1 MKRILCLSFIL
12 FSIFATCQQSADLFH
27 NKLAIAG
34 ESIENS
40 AIVYDGSYYSIGY
53 PNGDVSSSIGVCTD
67 VIIRAYRVLGIDLQ
81 KELHEDVI
89 ANRGAYVRIK
99 KPDKNIDHR
108 RVPNLATFFKR
119 HGKVLPITDNASDYK
134 PGDVI
139 WWNLS
144 SDGVLN
150 HIGLVVNKKSKDGKR
165 HLVIHNIGGGQNI
178 DDFLFGAQ
186 IVGHYTFSR

>member
-1 MKRILCLSFIL
+1 MKRLLCFSFIL
-12 FSIFATCQQSADLFH
+12 FSIVATCQQSSDLFN

-40 AIVYDGSYYSIGY
+40 AIIYDGSYYSIDY

-89 ANRGAYVRIK
+89 ANREAYVRIK

-108 RVPNLATFFKR
+108 RVPNLATFFKL
-119 HGKVLPITDNASDYK
+119 HGEILPITDNASDYR
-134 PGDVI
+134 PGDII

-150 HIGLVVNKKSKDGKR
+150 HIGLVVTEKSKDGKR

-186 IVGHYTFSR
+186 IVGHYAFSK